1 MLLDNKRIGSSRVRN
16 AVEQGDFE
24 LASQLLGRP
33 FMLSGRVIQGEQR
46 GRLLGFPTANIALH
60 RRVMPLQGVFVVRVY
75 GLGSIPLTGVANC
88 GNRPT
93 IQGLKNLLEVYLFN
107 FDQDI
112 YGRFIE
118 IEFLKKIR
126 EEEKFASLE
135 ALKQQIAKDVIFAK
149 NYFT

>member
-1 MLLDNKRIGSSRVRN
+1 M
-16 AVEQGDFE
+16 
-24 LASQLLGRP
+24 
-33 FMLSGRVIQGEQR
+33 
-46 GRLLGFPTANIALH
+46 
-60 RRVMPLQGVFVVRVY
+60 
-75 GLGSIPLTGVANC
+75 GSIPLTGVANC

>member
-1 MLLDNKRIGSSRVRN
+1 M
-16 AVEQGDFE
+16 
-24 LASQLLGRP
+24 
-33 FMLSGRVIQGEQR
+33 
-46 GRLLGFPTANIALH
+46 
-60 RRVMPLQGVFVVRVY
+60 
-75 GLGSIPLTGVANC
+75 
-88 GNRPT
+88 
-93 IQGLKNLLEVYLFN
+93 FN